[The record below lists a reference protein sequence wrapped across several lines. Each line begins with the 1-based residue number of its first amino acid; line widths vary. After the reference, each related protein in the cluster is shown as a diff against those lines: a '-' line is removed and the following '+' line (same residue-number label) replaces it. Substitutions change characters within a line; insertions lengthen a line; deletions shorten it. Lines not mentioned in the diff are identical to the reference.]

1 MFFVPFFLN
10 SPRDRGYRLCIASWH
25 SSVSG
30 SCHLHGGHS
39 AGCLLIHRDL
49 LPFQTSAAR
58 GQCPGEHVCT
68 ASGPWGATD
77 HSSRF
82 AEFIDQLEML
92 RCFLPVCGVLCVD
105 WLMPTCAQHVRLA
118 SLWVLEMYMP
128 RVSYIRVERTGFIG
142 GILTFCFLYSSFC
155 GSMYSFIM
163 WTVSSVIF
171 HVMHS
176 QAYKSAT
183 LMEHTHSGVMKHDW
197 VD

>member
-39 AGCLLIHRDL
+39 AWCLLIHRDL

-58 GQCPGEHVCT
+58 GQCPGEHVCI

-77 HSSRF
+77 RSSRL

-92 RCFLPVCGVLCVD
+92 RCFLPLCGVLCVD

-128 RVSYIRVERTGFIG
+128 RVSYIRVERTGFIEV
-142 GILTFCFLYSSFC
+142 FLLSVSYIPRSVEACIVLLYGLFRLL
-155 GSMYSFIM
+155 FFM
-163 WTVSSVIF
+163 WCIHRPTKVPRLWS
-171 HVMHS
+171 
-176 QAYKSAT
+176 T
-183 LMEHTHSGVMKHDW
+183 LIVGLWNMTE
-197 VD
+197 